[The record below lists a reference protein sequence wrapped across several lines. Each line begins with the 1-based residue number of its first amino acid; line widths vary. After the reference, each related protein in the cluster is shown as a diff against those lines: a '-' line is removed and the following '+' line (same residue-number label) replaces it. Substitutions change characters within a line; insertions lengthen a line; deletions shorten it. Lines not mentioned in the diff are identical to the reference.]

1 MKIKTLD
8 VPHGQLRLPLFMPDA
23 TFGVVRSLDM
33 NDLLKC
39 GVQALVMNIFHLMQR
54 PGSST
59 IKTLGG
65 LHSYSNWRYPII
77 TDSGGFQAYSL
88 IRQNPKL
95 GTYTNKG
102 IIFRRANR
110 KIRLTPEKSVRLQL
124 DYGSDV
130 VICLD
135 DCTHPDEPYERQL
148 ESVTR
153 TVDWARKC
161 KLEFQQA
168 IKRRKTFED
177 ARPLLFAVVQG
188 GANSELRK
196 ECANSLLQMGF
207 DGFAY
212 GGYPIK
218 SDGKLLSN
226 IVKLTRDLIPSKFP
240 MLALGVGQPENIVE
254 CLRMGYEL
262 FDSSMPT
269 RDARQGRLYSL
280 QDLRHLPKA
289 GARNSVSYIY
299 IQDVKHAKTKE
310 PISSTCD
317 CLTCRNY
324 SLAYLHHLFK
334 INDCLYQRLATIHNL
349 TFITSQIESAM

>member
-1 MKIKTLD
+1 MKIRTID

-33 NDLLKC
+33 NDLVKC
-39 GVQALVMNIFHLMQR
+39 GVQAVVMNVFHLMQR
-54 PGSST
+54 PGSSI
-59 IKTLGG
+59 IKALGG
-65 LHSYSNWRYPII
+65 LHSYSSWHYPII

-95 GTYTNKG
+95 GTCTNKG
-102 IIFRRANR
+102 IMFRRANR
-110 KIRLTPEKSVRLQL
+110 KIHLTPEKSIRLQL
-124 DYGSDV
+124 DYESDV

-135 DCTHPDEPYERQL
+135 DCTHPGEPYERQL

-153 TVDWARKC
+153 TVNWARRC

-168 IKRRKTFED
+168 ITGKKTFEG

-188 GANSELRK
+188 GASSELRK
-196 ECANSLLQMGF
+196 ECANSLLQIGF

-212 GGYPIK
+212 GGYPIN
-218 SDGKLLSN
+218 SDGRLLCN
-226 IVKLTRDLIPSKFP
+226 ILKLTRDLIPSEFP
-240 MLALGVGQPENIVE
+240 MLALGIGQPENIVE
-254 CLRMGYEL
+254 CLRMGYEF

-280 QDLRHLPKA
+280 QELPPKVET
-289 GARNSVSYIY
+289 RNWLSYVY
-299 IQDVKHAKTKE
+299 IQDAKHAKSE
-310 PISSTCD
+310 DPISSKCD
-317 CLTCRNY
+317 CVTCRNY

-334 INDCLYQRLATIHNL
+334 IKDCLYQRLATIHNL
-349 TFITSQIESAM
+349 TFITSQIKSAM

>member
-1 MKIKTLD
+1 
-8 VPHGQLRLPLFMPDA
+8 
-23 TFGVVRSLDM
+23 M
-33 NDLLKC
+33 N
-39 GVQALVMNIFHLMQR
+39 VFHLMQR

-59 IKTLGG
+59 IKALGG
-65 LHSYSNWRYPII
+65 LHSYSNWHYPII
-77 TDSGGFQAYSL
+77 TDSGGFQAFSL
-88 IRQNPKL
+88 TRQNPRL
-95 GTYTNKG
+95 GSFTNKG
-102 IIFRRANR
+102 IVFRRADR
-110 KIRLTPEKSVRLQL
+110 KIHLTPEKSIRLQL

-153 TVDWARKC
+153 TVNWARRC

-168 IKRRKTFED
+168 IRRKKTF
-177 ARPLLFAVVQG
+177 AGVGPLLFAVVQG
-188 GANSELRK
+188 GASGELRK
-196 ECANSLLQMGF
+196 KCADSLLQMGF

-212 GGYPIK
+212 GGYPV
-218 SDGKLLSN
+218 STDGRLLSN
-226 IVKLTRDLIPSKFP
+226 ILKLTRDLIPRKFP

-254 CLRMGYEL
+254 CQRMGYEL

-280 QDLRHLPKA
+280 LERHRPKV
-289 GARNSVSYIY
+289 GARNWLSYIY
-299 IQDVKHAKTKE
+299 IQDPKHAKTKE
-310 PISSTCD
+310 PICFNCD
-317 CLTCRNY
+317 CLTCQNF

-349 TFITSQIESAM
+349 AFIKSQLESVM

>member
-1 MKIKTLD
+1 MKTKTLD
-8 VPHGQLRLPLFMPDA
+8 VPHGRLRLPLFMPDA
-23 TFGVVRSLDM
+23 TFGVVRSLDT

-39 GVQALVMNIFHLMQR
+39 GVQAVVMNVFHLMQR

-59 IKTLGG
+59 IKAVGG
-65 LHSYSNWRYPII
+65 LHAYSNWHHPII

-110 KIRLTPEKSVRLQL
+110 NIHLTPEKSVRLQL

-130 VICLD
+130 IICLD

-148 ESVTR
+148 ESVKR
-153 TVDWARKC
+153 TINWAKRC
-161 KLEFQQA
+161 KQEFQKT
-168 IKRRKTFED
+168 ITRKETSKGVG
-177 ARPLLFAVVQG
+177 PLLFAVVQG
-188 GANSELRK
+188 GASSELRK
-196 ECANSLLQMGF
+196 ECAKSLLQTGF

-212 GGYPIK
+212 GGYPV
-218 SDGKLLSN
+218 SGDGRLLSN
-226 IVKLTRDLIPSKFP
+226 ILKLTRDLIPSEFP

-280 QDLRHLPKA
+280 QEPRHPKV
-289 GARNSVSYIY
+289 GARNWLSYVY
-299 IQDVKHAKTKE
+299 IQDAKYAKAEE
-310 PISSTCD
+310 PVSAECNCSTCRD
-317 CLTCRNY
+317 Y
-324 SLAYLHHLFK
+324 SLAYLHHLFR

-349 TFITSQIESAM
+349 TFITSQIESAT

>member
-1 MKIKTLD
+1 MEIKTLD
-8 VPHGQLRLPLFMPDA
+8 VPHGRLRLPLFMPDA
-23 TFGVVRSLDM
+23 TFGVVRSLDVS
-33 NDLLKC
+33 DLLQC
-39 GVQALVMNIFHLMQR
+39 GVQALVMNVFHLMQR

-59 IKTLGG
+59 IKALGG
-65 LHSYSNWRYPII
+65 LHSYSNWHYPII

-95 GTYTNKG
+95 GTFTNKG
-102 IIFRRANR
+102 LVFRRANR
-110 KIRLTPEKSVRLQL
+110 KIHLTPEKSVRLQL

-148 ESVTR
+148 QSVAR
-153 TVDWARKC
+153 TVNWARRC

-168 IKRRKTFED
+168 IRRRGTFEGVG
-177 ARPLLFAVVQG
+177 PLLFAVVQG
-188 GANSELRK
+188 GASSELRS
-196 ECANSLLQMGF
+196 ECANALLEMGF

-212 GGYPIK
+212 GGYPIS
-218 SDGKLLSN
+218 SDGRLLSN
-226 IVKLTRDLIPSKFP
+226 ILKLTRDLIPREFP

-254 CLRMGYEL
+254 CLQMGYEL

-280 QDLRHLPKA
+280 QGRRHPKVGVRNWLSYVYIKDL
-289 GARNSVSYIY
+289 
-299 IQDVKHAKTKE
+299 KHAKTKE
-310 PISSTCD
+310 PISSQCD

-324 SLAYLHHLFK
+324 SLAYLHHLFE
-334 INDCLYQRLATIHNL
+334 INDCLYKRLATIHNL
-349 TFITSQIESAM
+349 AFIKSQIESAI